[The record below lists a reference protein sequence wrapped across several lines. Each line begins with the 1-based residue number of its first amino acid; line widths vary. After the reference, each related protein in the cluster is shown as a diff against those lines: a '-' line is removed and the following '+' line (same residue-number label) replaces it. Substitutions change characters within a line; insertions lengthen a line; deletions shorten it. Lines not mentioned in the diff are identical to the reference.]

1 MEIQYIIKVISS
13 LKLDDS
19 INAWKNG
26 IIRTLQKFEDNHTE
40 VQGEKCPECGGT
52 LIREGGCIHCKDC
65 GWTRCE

>member
-1 MEIQYIIKVISS
+1 MEIKYIIKVISS

-26 IIRTLQKFEDNHTE
+26 IIRTFQKFEDSQE
-40 VQGEKCPECGGT
+40 VPGEKCPECGGT

-65 GWTRCE
+65 GWSRCE